1 MLSLTVTT
9 ATELSKSLQTEIKQ
23 DLEKKLK
30 TKIEMK
36 LQVDPEVL
44 GGISITVGSTHY
56 DATYQYKIDQ
66 IAKAFIG

>member
-1 MLSLTVTT
+1 MQTVTVTT
-9 ATELSKSLQTEIKQ
+9 AIELSKALVAEIKT

-30 TKIEMK
+30 AKIELK

-66 IAKAFIG
+66 ISKAFNG